1 MAIAKMKKLTLI
13 SFHEQKEQLLKS
25 IQELQN
31 LEVVDLHS
39 TELGDLEI
47 STNDVEKLQ
56 TTIKQCET
64 QIDQIESAINFLQS
78 HLPETSLL
86 KKLRTEKQAFTLE
99 SLSAEVAK
107 FSTKELVDH
116 LLTKQIELEKME
128 ERRQKL
134 TEEEAF
140 FENWK
145 KLNFRKEDVQN
156 AKFITG
162 SVGTVPQHIQNQYIN
177 QLKETNILFIE
188 EIYQN
193 KDEHGVFISYDLKN
207 EEEVQYIL
215 NECHFDDLTTNFVE
229 NPSNALQKIKHEL
242 AELQTTQE
250 QMISKLEKMK
260 AEEWQLMLAD
270 EYNKAVLEREKSK
283 LLVIDEKHLF
293 VMEGWLEEA
302 EVQSVKQ
309 VLQESLNPYDYSV
322 LVEEI
327 REEDYDR
334 VPTILKNN
342 NLIAPFENVTEMYN
356 LPKYNEIDPT
366 PLLAPFYF
374 VFFGMMVA
382 DLGYGLLLWLATFT
396 ALKFLKFDPPMKKN
410 LKFFHTLS
418 YPTMVWGLIYGSFF
432 GFELPFLLLST
443 TNDVITILIIS
454 VVFGLIQIF
463 VALGINTYLKI
474 REGEISASIADGIG
488 WIAILT
494 GLITLL
500 LGSMIFNQA
509 LMTQIGAGIAI
520 LGVLGILGASMAG
533 SKNKGLGLGL
543 GVYNLYGITSYIGDI
558 VSYSRLMALGVS
570 GASIALAF
578 NMIISFIPPIGR
590 FTIGVVLFIALHA
603 VNIGLTMLSAYVHGA
618 RLIFVEFFGKFFEG
632 GGKPFKPL
640 KASEKYIVLKN
651 NNEKYRDGGI

>member
-47 STNDVEKLQ
+47 STNDVEQLQ

-64 QIDQIESAINFLQS
+64 QIDHIESAINFLQS

-140 FENWK
+140 FKNWK

-207 EEEVQYIL
+207 EEEAQYIL

-250 QMISKLEKMK
+250 QMINKLEKMK

>member
-47 STNDVEKLQ
+47 STNDVEQLQ

-64 QIDQIESAINFLQS
+64 QIDHIESAINFLQS

-140 FENWK
+140 FGNWK

-207 EEEVQYIL
+207 EEEAQYIL

-632 GGKPFKPL
+632 GGKPFRPL
-640 KASEKYIVLKN
+640 KAAEKYIVLKN

>member
-47 STNDVEKLQ
+47 STNDVEQLQ

-64 QIDQIESAINFLQS
+64 QIDHIESAINFLQS

-207 EEEVQYIL
+207 EEEAQYIL

-632 GGKPFKPL
+632 GGKPFRPL
-640 KASEKYIVLKN
+640 KAAEKYIVLKN

>member
-47 STNDVEKLQ
+47 STNDVEQLQ

-64 QIDQIESAINFLQS
+64 QIDHIESAINFLQS

-140 FENWK
+140 FKNWK
-145 KLNFRKEDVQN
+145 KLTFRKEDVQN

-207 EEEVQYIL
+207 EEEAQYVL

-509 LMTQIGAGIAI
+509 LMTQIGAGITI

-543 GVYNLYGITSYIGDI
+543 GIYNLYGITSYIGDI

-590 FTIGVVLFIALHA
+590 FTIGIVLFIALHA

-632 GGKPFKPL
+632 GGKPFRPL
-640 KASEKYIVLKN
+640 KASEKYIILKN

>member
-13 SFHEQKEQLLKS
+13 SFHEQKDQLLKS

-47 STNDVEKLQ
+47 STNDVDQLQ
-56 TTIKQCET
+56 TTIKQRET

-86 KKLRTEKQAFTLE
+86 KKLRTEKQVFTLE

-107 FSTKELVDH
+107 FSTKELVNH
-116 LLTKQIELEKME
+116 LLTKQIELEKIE

-134 TEEEAF
+134 TEEEVF
-140 FENWK
+140 FEHWNKLSFSK
-145 KLNFRKEDVQN
+145 KDVQN
-156 AKFITG
+156 AKYITG

-177 QLKETNILFIE
+177 QLKETDLLFVE
-188 EIYQN
+188 EVYQN

-207 EEEVQYIL
+207 EEEAQHIL

-229 NPSNALQKIKHEL
+229 NPSVALKKLKHEL
-242 AELQTTQE
+242 AELQTTKE
-250 QMISKLEKMK
+250 KIISKLEKMTT
-260 AEEWQLMLAD
+260 EEWQLMLAD

-283 LLVIDEKHLF
+283 LLIIDEKHLF
-293 VMEGWLEEA
+293 VMEGWLEEV

-309 VLQESLNPYDYSV
+309 ALNKSLNSHDYSV
-322 LVEEI
+322 LVEEV

-342 NLIAPFENVTEMYN
+342 DLIAPFENVTEMYN

-366 PLLAPFYF
+366 PYLAPFYF

-382 DLGYGLLLWLATFT
+382 DLGYGLLLWLATFIG
-396 ALKFLKFDPPMKKN
+396 LKFLKFDPPMTKN

-418 YPTMVWGLIYGSFF
+418 YPTMIWGLIYGSFF

-443 TNDVITILIIS
+443 TNDVITILILS

-463 VALGINTYLKI
+463 VALGINAYLKI
-474 REGEISASIADGIG
+474 RDGEISASIADGIG
-488 WIAILT
+488 WIAILA
-494 GLITLL
+494 GLIVLL

-509 LMTQIGAGIAI
+509 LITQIGAAIAI